1 MEFLI
6 ECSENSKSSKYFL
19 YSTQLIYFTRIII
32 LKDIAIYYRMK
43 LYISPSKTLKDNW
56 D

>member
-1 MEFLI
+1 MGKTNETGREELLEVVRSFDFGG
-6 ECSENSKSSKYFL
+6 E
-19 YSTQLIYFTRIII
+19 